1 VASVIQE
8 QFPPRFTANLREELP
23 HLADRIIAAIA
34 DEVPSYAL
42 PLEGSFGRGIWQ
54 GVTVALRRFLDM
66 LDGTTPAGLGAYLQ
80 PEAWGDIAGREV
92 YVELGRGEVRSGRSL
107 DALLA
112 AYRAGARLAW
122 SRFAEVAIECGVP
135 AEGLATLAGAMFA
148 YIDGLSAA
156 SAEGYAREQTVAAGE
171 IGRRRDALAT
181 TLLEGRA
188 AVPAIEEAAAAARW
202 TPPPRLTAVLVD
214 TEHAK
219 TLYGRIDMD
228 ALRVVRGDEA
238 WALLG
243 PHRRAALR
251 RTVRDLNAIVGPAM
265 PWSAVHESA
274 RRALLARDA
283 RDGGWVPAE
292 GTTFADEHLPMLLVH
307 SDQALLADLTRRR
320 LAPLETL
327 PPSSSERLAGTL
339 LAWLALRGERAKVA
353 EALHVHP
360 QTVRYRVRQLRE
372 LFGPDLDDPDVRFE
386 LELVLRARAG
396 YPKSAASASSDGST
410 GRSTRPSST

>member
-1 VASVIQE
+1 
-8 QFPPRFTANLREELP
+8 
-23 HLADRIIAAIA
+23 
-34 DEVPSYAL
+34 
-42 PLEGSFGRGIWQ
+42 
-54 GVTVALRRFLDM
+54 M
-66 LDGTTPAGLGAYLQ
+66 LDGTTPDELGAFLQ

-92 YVELGRGEVRSGRSL
+92 YVELGRGEVRQGRSL

-122 SRFAEVAIECGVP
+122 SRFAEVAIESGVP
-135 AEGLATLAGAMFA
+135 AAGLATLAGAMFA

-181 TLLEGRA
+181 LLLEGRA
-188 AVPAIEEAAAAARW
+188 AVPAMEEAAAAARW
-202 TPPPRLTAVLVD
+202 TPPPRLTAVLVGA
-214 TEHAK
+214 EHAK
-219 TLYGRIDMD
+219 TLYSRIDMD

-243 PHRRAALR
+243 PQRRVALLR
-251 RTVRDLNAIVGPAM
+251 AVRDLHAVVGPAM

-283 RDGGWVPAE
+283 RDRGWVPAG
-292 GTTFADEHLPMLLVH
+292 GTTFADEHLPMLLLH
-307 SDQALLADLTRRR
+307 SDPALLADLTRRR
-320 LAPLETL
+320 LAPLDAL
-327 PPSSSERLAGTL
+327 PASSSERLAGTL
-339 LAWLALRGERAKVA
+339 LSWLALRGERAKVA

-372 LFGPDLDDPDVRFE
+372 LFGPELDDPDVRFE
-386 LELVLRARAG
+386 LELVLRAG
-396 YPKSAASASSDGST
+396 G
-410 GRSTRPSST
+410 G